1 MSLAIVVVESKLSTL
16 FLSSLLLLCRQN
28 STLVIC
34 RCSRERKKS
43 HHRSPCH
50 FIQHSIAALVGY
62 RRRVEKKIRKSH
74 KCRQSCQRCARSML
88 PLNTSIWARQEIDLK
103 TSFVFIVS
111 SDEKHVRFQIE
122 NRLSSAIEAD
132 GTLLLPA
139 WASTICAL
147 SRLIILN
154 CFHLPPHN
162 NISHSQYD
170 WILRAYSSGV

>member
-1 MSLAIVVVESKLSTL
+1 MPSSTSLAIVVESKLSTL
-16 FLSSLLLLCRQN
+16 FLSSLLCRQN
-28 STLVIC
+28 SKLVIC
-34 RCSRERKKS
+34 RCSREKNRIIV
-43 HHRSPCH
+43 HRVTSFSIPSPLLSA
-50 FIQHSIAALVGY
+50 IG
-62 RRRVEKKIRKSH
+62 RVEKKIRKSH

-88 PLNTSIWARQEIDLK
+88 PLHTSIWARQEIDLK

-122 NRLSSAIEAD
+122 NRLSPAIEAD

-154 CFHLPPHN
+154 CFHLPPFTTSLTRN
-162 NISHSQYD
+162 MIEF
-170 WILRAYSSGV
+170 